1 MAKVTYN
8 HKIILIRILFRSN
21 KLGDAMRKAPKYRY
35 EYLGYDVTKLKLI
48 GQGHQGKVYL
58 LPNDKV
64 LKVFF
69 NPGACRNQLEV
80 LLSAKNSRFFP
91 TVYDF
96 DSNSIVMSFVYGS
109 RLSYYLKNHSIDR
122 KLSIEL
128 VKLIDELKNLG
139 FTRLDARL
147 GHIFL
152 QPDDTVKV
160 IDPRESYE
168 RMQPYPKSMLRG
180 LQKHGDLV
188 LFFDFIKQDYPHY
201 YKTWRKMMA
210 KDSKH

>member
-1 MAKVTYN
+1 MKKV
-8 HKIILIRILFRSN
+8 
-21 KLGDAMRKAPKYRY
+21 PKYRF
-35 EYLGYDVTKLKLI
+35 EYLGHDVTKLKLI

-64 LKVFF
+64 LKIFY
-69 NPGACRNQLEV
+69 NPEACKKQLEV
-80 LLSAKNSRFFP
+80 LLSAKDSRFFP
-91 TVYDF
+91 TVFDF
-96 DSNSIVMSFVYGS
+96 DSCSIVMSFVYGS
-109 RLSYYLKNHSIDR
+109 HLSYYLKNHNIT
-122 KLSIEL
+122 KQLSIEL
-128 VKLIDELKNLG
+128 VKLIEELKRLG

-152 QPDDTVKV
+152 QPDDTVKL
-160 IDPRESYE
+160 IDPRASYE

-180 LQKHGDLV
+180 LQKHGDLM

-201 YKTWRKMMA
+201 YKSWKKMMC